1 MKNSIVSIL
10 ALGAIAV
17 LPLASM
23 AATYHYVD
31 TSGTVRTIE
40 ANNAADASASA
51 TNIDPHSGVSLD
63 MGVLDSG
70 DSVNG
75 TGTNT
80 VTVTATGS
88 GNTYHYVDTSGIV
101 RTVVAASA
109 AAALAA
115 AVNIAPNSGVVTDT
129 GALETGVSVTAQ

>member
-1 MKNSIVSIL
+1 MKNSLVSVL

-17 LPLASM
+17 VPLASM

-40 ANNAADASASA
+40 AANSTDAMAMA
-51 TNIDPHSGVSLD
+51 TNRDPQSGVALD
-63 MGVLDSG
+63 MGVLESG

-80 VTVTATGS
+80 VTVTTTGS
-88 GNTYHYVDTSGIV
+88 GNSYHYVDTSGIV

-115 AVNIAPNSGVVTDT
+115 AVNIAPHSGVVTDT